1 MLTVLPLGIFGS
13 VVLFDLGAIVS
24 GVALFDQVAHWD
36 MAAGL
41 LVGLTV
47 LTVLLVDLTTA
58 LSGTAAQRA
67 LGVVSSATAGMV
79 ILFGVVWWVRED
91 DGLSGDVGLF
101 LLELVALAVGGTGV
115 WFARRLI
122 ASAPTPAATRAPAR
136 REHGLGLGD
145 L

>member
-1 MLTVLPLGIFGS
+1 MLSVLPLGLLGS
-13 VVLFDLGAIVS
+13 VVLFDLGALVS
-24 GVALFDQVAHWD
+24 GVAMFDRVAHWD

-79 ILFGVVWWVRED
+79 ILFAVVWWVRD
-91 DGLSGDVGLF
+91 DAGFGRDAGLF
-101 LLELVALAVGGTGV
+101 LLELAALAVGGTGV
-115 WFARRLI
+115 WFARRLTG
-122 ASAPTPAATRAPAR
+122 PVPGRG
-136 REHGLGLGD
+136 EHVLGLGD